1 MFQKN
6 DDFKL
11 EAYTDADWAGSMIDR
26 RSTTGYCTF
35 LEGHLVT
42 WRSKKQSVF
51 LIDFNRRGAKKCEK
65 FGKQIC
71 RQRFTTTGQLTSQP
85 FDLI

>member
-1 MFQKN
+1 MHSPLKSNMEAVYKIIKYLKTTLDKGVMFQKN

-42 WRSKKQSVF
+42 LRSKKM
-51 LIDFNRRGAKKCEK
+51 
-65 FGKQIC
+65 
-71 RQRFTTTGQLTSQP
+71 
-85 FDLI
+85 

>member
-42 WRSKKQSVF
+42 LRSKKM
-51 LIDFNRRGAKKCEK
+51 
-65 FGKQIC
+65 
-71 RQRFTTTGQLTSQP
+71 
-85 FDLI
+85 

>member
-42 WRSKKQSVF
+42 WRSKKT
-51 LIDFNRRGAKKCEK
+51 
-65 FGKQIC
+65 IC
-71 RQRFTTTGQLTSQP
+71 FFDRF
-85 FDLI
+85 